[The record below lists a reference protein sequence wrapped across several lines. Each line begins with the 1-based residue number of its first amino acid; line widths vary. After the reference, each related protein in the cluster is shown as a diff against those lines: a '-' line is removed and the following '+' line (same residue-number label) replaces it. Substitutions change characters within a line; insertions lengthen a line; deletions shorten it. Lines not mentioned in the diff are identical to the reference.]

1 MARACRV
8 PGVPRGRRAAA
19 AAAPCRDLR
28 TLVAPG
34 LPRPTLGPP
43 LAHGHL
49 LGLRPPAARGPD
61 GRQRTRRPAARAGL
75 PASLPGP
82 LPGPSH
88 ERPLHL
94 RRARHATAARRRLHG
109 VVLVPASR
117 AVALQRRDTEGPLGG
132 APLRPRP

>member
-8 PGVPRGRRAAA
+8 PGVPLGRRAAA

-75 PASLPGP
+75 PASLPGS

-94 RRARHATAARRRLHG
+94 RRARHPTDPPRRLRA
-109 VVLVPASR
+109 VVRLLSR
-117 AVALQRRDTEGPLGG
+117 AP
-132 APLRPRP
+132 